1 MRKMM
6 LAVGAAV
13 LATGLAPGRA
23 TAQQTGIRQ
32 DNTAY
37 GTTAAEFLLLAP
49 TARGAA
55 LGASYAALA
64 TDLSAMYY
72 NPAGLAQLAQPGI
85 MGSSM
90 SYVADTR
97 LSWVGFAVPF
107 GGGSKAFGISLT
119 NFGFGD
125 QPVYT
130 VDDPTGTSGE
140 VYSVSQTALGLTFA
154 QQFSDRFSAGI
165 TAKVVNDALGKTSA
179 RAFALDFGTNFH
191 ASVAGRPLR
200 AGFVIQHL
208 GTTLSHSGQALDA
221 GVVRTPPSGVGS
233 SAQEPQPA
241 RYQTKAWSLPVMF
254 RVSLAYDVFS
264 TSASR
269 LTALGEF
276 SQPNNTDPGY
286 NFGGEYNLK
295 LGQSGFSVAG
305 RVGYTS
311 SPDNNLEAPGVSDP
325 GSAGFASSV
334 SNGSDGL
341 SAGGGLRFQRTPH
354 GFGLGFDYGY
364 RNMGLLGGLNMVS
377 VSLDW

>member
-1 MRKMM
+1 MRKMLM
-6 LAVGAAV
+6 AVGAAV
-13 LATGLAPGRA
+13 LVTGLAPGRV
-23 TAQQTGIRQ
+23 TAQQSTVRQ

-55 LGASYAALA
+55 LGASYAALT
-64 TDLSAMYY
+64 TDVSAVYY
-72 NPAGLAQLAQPGI
+72 NPAGLAQLAQPGV

-97 LSWVGFAVPF
+97 LNWVGFAIPF
-107 GGGSKAFGISLT
+107 GGGSKAFGMSLT

-140 VYSVSQTALGLTFA
+140 VYSVSQTALGVTFA
-154 QQFSDRFSAGI
+154 QQFSDRFSAGVTGKI
-165 TAKVVNDALGKTSA
+165 VNDALGKTSA
-179 RAFALDFGTNFH
+179 RAFALDLGTNFH
-191 ASVAGRPLR
+191 ATVAGRPLR

-208 GTTLSHSGQALDA
+208 GTTLTHTGQALDA

-233 SAQEPQPA
+233 SSQEPQPA

-254 RVSLAYDVFS
+254 RVSLAYDVFA
-264 TSASR
+264 TTMGR

-276 SQPNNTDPGY
+276 SQPNNTQPGY
-286 NFGGEYNLK
+286 NFAGEYNLK
-295 LGQSGFSVAG
+295 LGQSGFAVAG
-305 RVGYTS
+305 RLGYTS
-311 SPDNNLEAPGVSDP
+311 SPDNNLDAPGANDP
-325 GSAGFASSV
+325 GGAGFNSTVGA
-334 SNGSDGL
+334 GSEGL
-341 SAGGGLRFQRTPH
+341 SAGGGLRFQRSAH
-354 GFGLGFDYGY
+354 GFGMGFDYGY
-364 RNMGLLGGLNMVS
+364 RNLGLLGSVNMIT

>member
-6 LAVGAAV
+6 IAVGAAV
-13 LATGLAPGRA
+13 LVTGLAPGRV
-23 TAQQTGIRQ
+23 TAQQTDVRQ

-55 LGASYAALA
+55 LGGGYAALA
-64 TDLSAMYY
+64 TDVSAMYY
-72 NPAGLAQLAQPGI
+72 NPAGLAQLTQPGVV
-85 MGSSM
+85 GSSM

-97 LSWVGFAVPF
+97 LSWVGLAIPF

-130 VDDPTGTSGE
+130 VDDPEGVSGE
-140 VYSVSQTALGLTFA
+140 VYSVSQSALGVSFA

-165 TAKVVNDALGKTSA
+165 TAKIVNDALGKTSA

-208 GTTLSHSGQALDA
+208 GTTLEHTGQALDA
-221 GVVRTPPSGVGS
+221 GVIRTPPQGVGS
-233 SAQEPQPA
+233 GAQEPQPA

-254 RVSLAYDVFS
+254 RVSLSYDVF
-264 TSASR
+264 TTTAGR
-269 LTALGEF
+269 LTAMGEF

-286 NFGGEYNLK
+286 NFAGEYTLK
-295 LGQSGFSVAG
+295 LGQSGFAVAG
-305 RVGYTS
+305 RLGYTS
-311 SPDNNLEAPGVSDP
+311 SPDNNLDAPGATDP
-325 GSAGFASSV
+325 GGAGFNSTV
-334 SNGSDGL
+334 STGSEGL
-341 SAGGGLRFQRTPH
+341 SAGGGLRFQRSAR

-364 RNMGLLGGLNMVS
+364 RNMGLLGGVNMIT